1 MIENAT
7 VSIYS
12 PVITQNDEGTDIST
26 WGYKQVP
33 ALSPVE
39 SFRADV
45 QPHTLTIVEQNFFGI
60 TDQVSNTK
68 IMFCAYSGNV
78 DVPNR
83 AKVVSDFDGK
93 EKYYSVRA
101 GNIWPGHMEAL
112 LVPVVGE

>member
-7 VSIYS
+7 VSIYD
-12 PVITQNDEGTDIST
+12 PVETQNDEGTVIPT

-33 ALSPVE
+33 ALPPIE

-45 QPHTLTIVEQNFFGI
+45 QPHVLTKVEQELFGI
-60 TDQVSNTK
+60 TDQVTNTK
-68 IMFCAYSGNV
+68 IMFCAYSVNV

-93 EKYYSVRA
+93 TKYYSVRA